1 MAPLGC
7 NGWDCLEGQFFY
19 LVMAETFKMGV
30 EEEKVWRNDRVV
42 SAMLASGIWSLVVN
56 DL

>member
-1 MAPLGC
+1 MGL
-7 NGWDCLEGQFFY
+7 FRRSVFY

-30 EEEKVWRNDRVV
+30 EEKVWRDDWAVL
-42 SAMLASGIWSLVVN
+42 AMLASGIWSLVVN